1 MTITQLYDVIQQGPI
16 KPRLAA
22 IIIAALIL
30 WAFPAPLYHF
40 VIYYPWLLISYIFNP
55 FLNLLPSLFL
65 LEKAGLLV
73 ATVMAGFHTYQY
85 YQQEHPDMTEEEQ
98 NKQLRS
104 YQFATTIS
112 LYTLLYLMII
122 RPIAVSTAARAVLAF
137 LPSAIVLLTPIVLL
151 LTAFL
156 AWIFLNI
163 RFAYFSYFSTLIS
176 FAVNIA
182 LLVFNPVYTIP
193 LQIASLFPFLTS
205 GYHLLN
211 AQGIEEIDLDYEK
224 SPLII
229 GIATI
234 IGLIIHFGLIIGP
247 AFFQQFFICSGL
259 IGLLSLS
266 FYDKDFGALVGL
278 GLLLTSITSLLFT
291 PALIPCLPSITLLGA
306 IIQIYHIPNSLISGK
321 STLTITALHS
331 IILTVAM
338 SIAPTSVFII
348 SILKFTGYGAL
359 ALCLYFGSELKSN
372 RPLIKC
378 HFFGLMLSTIS
389 FSISTLCTI
398 FPTMR
403 LLAPITQ
410 NIGTISSIISLTS
423 GARFNLSY
431 TSASSDKALSTLLT

>member
-1 MTITQLYDVIQQGPI
+1 M
-16 KPRLAA
+16 
-22 IIIAALIL
+22 
-30 WAFPAPLYHF
+30 
-40 VIYYPWLLISYIFNP
+40 
-55 FLNLLPSLFL
+55 
-65 LEKAGLLV
+65 
-73 ATVMAGFHTYQY
+73 
-85 YQQEHPDMTEEEQ
+85 
-98 NKQLRS
+98 
-104 YQFATTIS
+104 
-112 LYTLLYLMII
+112 
-122 RPIAVSTAARAVLAF
+122 
-137 LPSAIVLLTPIVLL
+137 LL
-151 LTAFL
+151 LTAFS

-182 LLVFNPVYTIP
+182 LLVFNPVYTIT
-193 LQIASLFPFLTS
+193 LQIASLLPILTS
-205 GYHLLN
+205 GYHILN
-211 AQGIEEIDLDYEK
+211 AQSPEK
-224 SPLII
+224 AKLYLKTAPLVVKLVSII
-229 GIATI
+229 CLTVYL
-234 IGLIIHFGLIIGP
+234 GLITGP
-247 AFFQQFFICSGL
+247 MFFNQFFICTSL
-259 IGLLSLS
+259 IGLLSVA

-378 HFFGLMLSTIS
+378 HFYGLMLSTIS

-403 LLAPITQ
+403 LLAPITK
-410 NIGTISSIISLTS
+410 NIGIISSIISLTS
-423 GARFNLSY
+423 GAKFNISQ
-431 TSASSDKALSTLLT
+431 TSASPDKVLSTSRS